1 MIIFH
6 KVKDVSN
13 YLCLAKEKN
22 KTIGFVPTMGALH
35 KGHISLINTA
45 DKAVDIIVCSI
56 FVNPT
61 QFDDIKDY
69 EKYPATIAQDIYQLE
84 KAGCTVLFL
93 PASTEIYPEGFLNER
108 HFELG
113 YLETIL
119 DAKYRPGHFQGVC
132 QVVHK
137 LLAIILPDNL
147 YLGQKDYQQCLVLKR
162 MTTEY
167 FPEILIKICPTQ
179 REPNGLAMSSRNLRL
194 NVEQLTK
201 ASKLYE
207 SLQTIDHTLRQGNLD
222 LLRNNAIKD
231 LTEHGFKVDY
241 LEIANAATLH
251 IINDWNG
258 TEPFIILIAAFLNE
272 VRLIDN
278 LLQTSDTL

>member
-6 KVKDVSN
+6 KIKDVSD

-35 KGHISLINTA
+35 MGHISLIDTA
-45 DKAVDIIVCSI
+45 DKEVDITVCSI

-61 QFDDIKDY
+61 QFNDIKDY
-69 EKYPATIAQDIYQLE
+69 EKYPATIAQDVYQLE

-93 PASTEIYPEGFLNER
+93 PPPTEMYPGGFLNER
-108 HFELG
+108 PFELG

-119 DAKYRPGHFQGVC
+119 DGKYRKGHFQGVC

-137 LLAIILPDNL
+137 LLSIISPDKL
-147 YLGQKDYQQCLVLKR
+147 YLGQKDYQQCLVLKK
-162 MTTEY
+162 MTAEY
-167 FPEILIKICPTQ
+167 FPGILIKICPTQ
-179 REPNGLAMSSRNLRL
+179 REINGLAMSSRNLRL
-194 NVEQLTK
+194 SVQQLTK
-201 ASKLYE
+201 AAKLYE
-207 SLQTIDHTLRQGNLD
+207 SLQMISHTIRQGNLD
-222 LLRNNAIKD
+222 SLRNNAVKD
-231 LTEHGFKVDY
+231 LNEQGFKVDY
-241 LEIANAATLH
+241 LEIANAATLQ

-278 LLQTSDTL
+278 LLQTSDTI